1 MSKFSVKLDREQR
14 RGLEQLIRSGQAP
27 ARKLMHARI
36 LLKADSGEDGPN
48 WPDTQ
53 ISEALE
59 VSVPT
64 IWRVRRR
71 FVEQGLEDTLNRR
84 PQPER
89 PNKRI
94 FDGEKEAHLIALTC
108 GDKPEG
114 EGRWSLRLLAERL
127 VKLGEVEQVSYE
139 TVRRVLKKTSSSRGS
154 KSNGALPPKPMPTLS
169 LIWKMCSPS
178 MSARMTRAFR
188 RYAWMRSANNS

>member
-1 MSKFSVKLDREQR
+1 MSKYIVKLDGEQR
-14 RGLEQLIRSGQAP
+14 GGLEQLIRSGQAS

-36 LLKADSGEDGPN
+36 LLKADSGEHGPN
-48 WPDTQ
+48 WSDTR

-71 FVEQGLEDTLNRR
+71 FVEQGIDDALNRR

-89 PNKRI
+89 PSKRI
-94 FDGEKEAHLIALTC
+94 LDGEKEAHLIALTC
-108 GDKPEG
+108 GEKPEG

-127 VKLGEVEQVSYE
+127 VKVGEVEQVSYE
-139 TVRRVLKKTSSSRGS
+139 TVRQVLKNTS
-154 KSNGALPPKPMPTLS
+154 
-169 LIWKMCSPS
+169 
-178 MSARMTRAFR
+178 
-188 RYAWMRSANNS
+188 

>member
-1 MSKFSVKLDREQR
+1 MSKYIVKLDGEQR
-14 RGLEQLIRSGQAP
+14 GGLEQLIRSGQAS

-36 LLKADSGEDGPN
+36 LLKADSGEHGPN
-48 WPDTQ
+48 WSDTR

-59 VSVPT
+59 GSVPT

-71 FVEQGLEDTLNRR
+71 FVEQGIDDALNRR

-89 PNKRI
+89 PSKRI

-108 GDKPEG
+108 GEKPEG

-127 VKLGEVEQVSYE
+127 VKVGEVEQVSYE
-139 TVRRVLKKTSSSRGS
+139 TVRQVLKKTS
-154 KSNGALPPKPMPTLS
+154 
-169 LIWKMCSPS
+169 
-178 MSARMTRAFR
+178 
-188 RYAWMRSANNS
+188 

>member
-1 MSKFSVKLDREQR
+1 MSKYIVKLEAEQR
-14 RGLEQLIRSGQAP
+14 GGLEQMIRSGQAP
-27 ARKLMHARI
+27 ARQLMHARI
-36 LLKADSGEDGPN
+36 LLKADSGEHGPN

-71 FVEQGLEDTLNRR
+71 FVEGGVDEALNRHA
-84 PQPER
+84 QPER
-89 PNKRI
+89 PSKRI

-108 GDKPEG
+108 GEKPEG

-127 VKLGEVEQVSYE
+127 VKVGEVDEVSHE
-139 TVRRVLKKTSSSRGS
+139 TVRQVLKKTNSSPG
-154 KSNGALPPKPMPTLS
+154 
-169 LIWKMCSPS
+169 
-178 MSARMTRAFR
+178 
-188 RYAWMRSANNS
+188 

>member
-1 MSKFSVKLDREQR
+1 MSKYSVKLEREQR
-14 RGLEQLIRSGQAP
+14 GGLEQLIRSGQAS

-48 WPDTQ
+48 WPDTR

-71 FVEQGLEDTLNRR
+71 FVEQGVDAALNRR

-89 PNKRI
+89 PTKRI

-108 GDKPEG
+108 GEKPDG
-114 EGRWSLRLLAERL
+114 EGRWSVRLLADRL
-127 VKLGEVEQVSYE
+127 VKMGEVEQVSYE
-139 TVRRVLKKTSSSRGS
+139 TVRRVLKKTSSSRG
-154 KSNGALPPKPMPTLS
+154 
-169 LIWKMCSPS
+169 
-178 MSARMTRAFR
+178 
-188 RYAWMRSANNS
+188 